1 MNSSKKE
8 IKLPSYGGQALIE
21 GILMRG
27 KKYVV
32 AAFRAPDGSI
42 HVEEEKLS
50 GIYTNK
56 ISKLPFLRGLVILWD
71 SLFLGMKYLTLSAN
85 IQSGG
90 EEEQIEGASLYLTLL
105 ISISFSIGLF
115 FVLPSFLIEILSS
128 FVELS
133 SFVINFGEG
142 IIRLLVLVFYLW
154 IIGKSSD
161 ISRVFAY
168 HGAEHKTINA
178 FENNVDIN
186 IENVKPFT
194 LAHARC
200 GTSFLL
206 TLIIMSIIIFSIL
219 GPMPLWKRIITRIL
233 MVPIIAMFSYEV
245 IRWMGYNSNNILV
258 KAVSYPNL
266 LLQKLTTR
274 EPNEDM
280 LEIAIKSFNQLLK
293 LENA

>member
-1 MNSSKKE
+1 MKPNKKE

-27 KKYVV
+27 RKYVV
-32 AAFRAPDGSI
+32 AAFRALDGSI
-42 HVEEEKLS
+42 HIEEEKLG

-56 ISKLPFLRGLVILWD
+56 LSKLPFLRGLVILWD
-71 SLFLGMKYLTLSAN
+71 ALSLGMKYLTLSAN
-85 IQSGG
+85 IQSG
-90 EEEQIEGASLYLTLL
+90 EEEQIEGLSLYLTLF

-115 FVLPSFLIEILSS
+115 FVLPSILINILSRLITLSS
-128 FVELS
+128 FS
-133 SFVINFGEG
+133 INLGEG
-142 IIRLLVLVFYLW
+142 FIRLFMLIFYMW
-154 IIGKSSD
+154 IIGKTSD

-178 FENNVDIN
+178 FENNVEIN
-186 IENVKPFT
+186 IENVKPFP

-200 GTSFLL
+200 GTAFLL
-206 TLIIMSIIIFSIL
+206 TLILISIVIFSFF
-219 GPMPLWKRIITRIL
+219 GPMPLWKRIISRIL
-233 MVPIIAMFSYEV
+233 MIPIIAMFSYEV
-245 IRWMGYNSNNILV
+245 IKWLGDHSNNILV

-280 LEIAIKSFNQLLK
+280 IEIAITAFNRLLK
-293 LENA
+293 LENS

>member
-1 MNSSKKE
+1 MNPSKNE

-27 KKYVV
+27 RRYIV
-32 AAFRAPDGSI
+32 AAFRTPDGTI
-42 HVEEEKLS
+42 HVEEEKLG
-50 GIYTNK
+50 GIYKTK
-56 ISKLPFLRGLVILWD
+56 LAKLPFFRGLVILWD
-71 SLFLGMKYLTLSAN
+71 SLSLGMKYLTISAN
-85 IQSGG
+85 IQSG
-90 EEEQIEGASLYLTLL
+90 EEEQIEGTALYLTLL

-115 FVLPSFLIEILSS
+115 FVLPSLLIHTLSR

-133 SFVINFGEG
+133 TFVINLGEG
-142 IIRLLVLVFYLW
+142 ITRLLVLVFYLW
-154 IIGKSSD
+154 IIGKASD

-178 FENNVDIN
+178 FENSVDIN
-186 IENVKPFT
+186 IENVKTFP

-206 TLIIMSIIIFSIL
+206 TLIIISIIIFSLL
-219 GPMPLWKRIITRIL
+219 GPMPLWKRIFSRIL
-233 MVPIIAMFSYEV
+233 MVPIIAMLSYEV
-245 IRWMGYNSNNILV
+245 IKWMGDNSNNILV
-258 KAVSYPNL
+258 KTVSYPNL

-280 LEIAIKSFNQLLK
+280 IEIAITAFNKLLK
-293 LENA
+293 LENT